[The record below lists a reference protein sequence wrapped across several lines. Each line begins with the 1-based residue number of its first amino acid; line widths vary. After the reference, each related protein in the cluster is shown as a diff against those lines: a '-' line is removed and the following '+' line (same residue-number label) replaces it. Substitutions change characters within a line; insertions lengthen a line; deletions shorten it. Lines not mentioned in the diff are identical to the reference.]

1 MSKCNHGPPL
11 PSLDPDG
18 NGISTWKKDIGLWN
32 SVTKIQL
39 NQRATH
45 TYLSLDGKAK
55 LAAEQ
60 SPEEDLHKKMV
71 LKYL

>member
-1 MSKCNHGPPL
+1 MSKCNHGPPF

-18 NGISTWKKDIGLWN
+18 NGISTCKKEIGLWN
-32 SVTKIQL
+32 SVTKIPL

-60 SPEEDLHKKMV
+60 IREEELHQNNVQM
-71 LKYL
+71 LI